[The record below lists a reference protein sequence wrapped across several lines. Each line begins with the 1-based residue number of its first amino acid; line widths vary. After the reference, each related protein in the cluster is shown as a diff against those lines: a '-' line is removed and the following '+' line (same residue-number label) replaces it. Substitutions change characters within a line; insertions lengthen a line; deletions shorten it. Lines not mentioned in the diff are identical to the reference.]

1 MTIRTLTLASLKMF
15 VRNKQS
21 LFFTLFM
28 PFIFIGIFGLIGFDK
43 PQQIDLGVVS
53 GSPTP
58 STQAFLKSLEEIAAF
73 HIHSGTEAD
82 ERAALQK
89 GDRAVVML
97 VPDALF
103 PDPAAI
109 GSAAGSAGQA
119 PTAKTAP
126 RAQNVTIL
134 KNVAYEQQAQTAI
147 VILNQLF
154 DKTTLQIAK
163 APALFT
169 LDVQDISAKKVRY
182 IDFLLPGIVAMSIM
196 QMAVF
201 SVAFVFTDYKEKGIL
216 KRLLATPMKPQDFV
230 ISQVITRLLVAVTQ
244 SAVLLGF
251 GALIFKSHIY
261 GNPLLILLTVLL
273 GGIMFLG
280 LGFTISGLSKTVD
293 AVPAIANIIVFPML
307 FLSGIFFPTSSMPG
321 WLQSVVTYLPLQP
334 FAHAMR
340 EIVGNGAGFMA
351 IKADLAWVTGWAI
364 VLVALAVITF
374 RWEEK
379 RM

>member
-28 PFIFIGIFGLIGFDK
+28 PFIFIGIFGLVGFDK
-43 PQQIDLGVVS
+43 PQTIDVGIV
-53 GSPTP
+53 TNAP
-58 STQAFLKSLEEIAAF
+58 STSTKGFLDSLNTISALK
-73 HIHSGTEAD
+73 IYNGNDAD
-82 ERAALQK
+82 ERTALQK
-89 GDRAVVML
+89 GDRAVVL
-97 VPDALF
+97 IVPDDLF
-103 PDPAAI
+103 PDPAA
-109 GSAAGSAGQA
+109 
-119 PTAKTAP
+119 KTAP
-126 RAQNVTIL
+126 ITKDVTIL

-147 VILNQLF
+147 VILTQLF

-163 APALFT
+163 APTLFALN
-169 LDVQDISAKKVRY
+169 VQDINAKKVRY

-251 GALIFKSHIY
+251 GALVFKSHID
-261 GNPLLILLTVLL
+261 GNPLLILLTIML

-293 AVPAIANIIVFPML
+293 AVPALANLIVFPML

-321 WLQSVVTYLPLQP
+321 WLQSVVVYLPLQP
-334 FAHAMR
+334 FAKAMR
-340 EIVGNGAGFMA
+340 AIIGDGAGFSA
-351 IKADLAWVTGWAI
+351 IKGDLAWVAGWAI
-364 VLVALAVITF
+364 VLVFLAVITF

>member
-1 MTIRTLTLASLKMF
+1 MTIRILTIASLKMF

-28 PFIFIGIFGLIGFDK
+28 PFIFIGIFGLVGFDK
-43 PQQIDLGVVS
+43 PQTIDIGIVTNEPSAPTKAFVDSLGNIS
-53 GSPTP
+53 
-58 STQAFLKSLEEIAAF
+58 AF
-73 HIHSGTEAD
+73 HVTTGTENS

-89 GDRAVVML
+89 GDRAVVL
-97 VPDALF
+97 IVPNDLF
-103 PDPAAI
+103 PDPN
-109 GSAAGSAGQA
+109 S
-119 PTAKTAP
+119 KTAP
-126 RAQNVTIL
+126 KAKDVTIL

-147 VILNQLF
+147 VILTQLF
-154 DKTTLQIAK
+154 DKTTLQVAN
-163 APALFT
+163 APTLFN
-169 LDVQDISAKKVRY
+169 LDVQSINAKKVRY

-244 SAVLLGF
+244 AVILLGF
-251 GALIFKSHIY
+251 GALIFKTHIY
-261 GNPLLILLTVLL
+261 GNPLLILLTILL

-293 AVPAIANIIVFPML
+293 AVPALANLIVFPML
-307 FLSGIFFPTSSMPG
+307 FLSGIFFPTSSMPN
-321 WLQSVVTYLPLQP
+321 WLQHVVTYLPLQP
-334 FAHAMR
+334 FAKAMR
-340 EIVGNGAGFMA
+340 AIVGDGAGFNV
-351 IKADLAWVTGWAI
+351 IKGDLAWVAGWAI
-364 VLVALAVITF
+364 VLVFLAIFTF
-374 RWEEK
+374 RFEER

>member
-1 MTIRTLTLASLKMF
+1 MTIRKLTIASLKMF

-28 PFIFIGIFGLIGFDK
+28 PFIFIGIFGLVGFDK
-43 PQQIDLGVVS
+43 QQQIDLGVVAS
-53 GSPTP
+53 NPTL
-58 STQAFLKSLEEIAAF
+58 STQAFLKSLGEISAF
-73 HIHSGTEAD
+73 HVHTGTEAD
-82 ERAALQK
+82 ERTALQK

-103 PDPAAI
+103 PDP
-109 GSAAGSAGQA
+109 
-119 PTAKTAP
+119 TAKTVP
-126 RAQNVTIL
+126 KAQSVTIL
-134 KNVAYEQQAQTAI
+134 KNVAYEQQAQTAL
-147 VILNQLF
+147 VILSQLF
-154 DKTTLQIAK
+154 DKTTLQVAK
-163 APALFT
+163 APMLFS
-169 LDVQDISAKKVRY
+169 LDVQSINAKKVRY

-230 ISQVITRLLVAVTQ
+230 ASQVITRLIVAVTQ
-244 SAVLLGF
+244 ATVLLGF

-261 GNPLLILLTVLL
+261 GNPLLILLTTLL

-307 FLSGIFFPTSSMPG
+307 FLSGIFFPTGGMPN
-321 WLQSVVTYLPLQP
+321 WLQHVVVYLPLQP
-334 FAHAMR
+334 FAKAMR
-340 EIVGNGAGFMA
+340 EIVGNGAGFSA
-351 IKADLAWVTGWAI
+351 IKGELAWVTGWAI
-364 VLVALAVITF
+364 VLVALAVVTF

>member
-1 MTIRTLTLASLKMF
+1 MTIRTLTVASLKMF
-15 VRNKQS
+15 LRNKQS

-43 PQQIDLGVVS
+43 PQKIDLGIV
-53 GSPTP
+53 TDQP
-58 STQAFLKSLEEIAAF
+58 SAATTKFLDTLNTIETF
-73 HIHSGTEAD
+73 TIHTGTESD
-82 ERAALQK
+82 ERAALQQ
-89 GDRAVVML
+89 GDRAVVL
-97 VPDALF
+97 IVPNDLF
-103 PDPAAI
+103 PDPAAR
-109 GSAAGSAGQA
+109 SA
-119 PTAKTAP
+119 PK
-126 RAQNVTIL
+126 AQNVSIL

-147 VILNQLF
+147 VILTQLF

-163 APALFT
+163 APTLFN

-230 ISQVITRLLVAVTQ
+230 ASQVITRLLVAVTQ
-244 SAVLLGF
+244 AAVLLGF

-321 WLQSVVTYLPLQP
+321 WLQSVVEYLPLQP

-340 EIVGNGAGFMA
+340 EIVGNGASFNA
-351 IKADLAWVTGWAI
+351 IKGDLAWVSGWAL
-364 VLVALAVITF
+364 VLVFLAVITF

>member
-53 GSPTP
+53 GNPTP
-58 STQAFLKSLEEIAAF
+58 STQAFLKSIEEIAAF
-73 HIHSGTEAD
+73 HIHTGTETD

-103 PDPAAI
+103 PDP
-109 GSAAGSAGQA
+109 
-119 PTAKTAP
+119 TAKSAP
-126 RAQNVTIL
+126 KSQDVTLL

-163 APALFT
+163 APTLFN

-321 WLQSVVTYLPLQP
+321 WLQSVVEYLPLQP

-340 EIVGNGAGFMA
+340 EIVGNGAGFSA
-351 IKADLAWVTGWAI
+351 IKGDLAWVTGWAI

>member
-1 MTIRTLTLASLKMF
+1 MTIRKLTFSSLKMF
-15 VRNKQS
+15 VRNKQA

-28 PFIFIGIFGLIGFDK
+28 PFIFIGIFGLVGFDK
-43 PQQIDLGVVS
+43 PQTIDIGVVTS
-53 GSPTP
+53 NPAPATKS
-58 STQAFLKSLEEIAAF
+58 FVESLEKISAF
-73 HIHSGTEAD
+73 QVHAGTEAD

-89 GDRAVVML
+89 GDRAVVLL
-97 VPDALF
+97 VPDDLF
-103 PDPAAI
+103 PD
-109 GSAAGSAGQA
+109 

-126 RAQNVTIL
+126 KAKDVTIL

-147 VILNQLF
+147 VILTQLF
-154 DKTTLQIAK
+154 DKTTLQVAK
-163 APALFT
+163 APTLFN
-169 LDVQDISAKKVRY
+169 LDVQDINAKKVRY

-201 SVAFVFTDYKEKGIL
+201 SVAFLFTDYKEKGIL

-230 ISQVITRLLVAVTQ
+230 ISQVITRLIVAVVQ
-244 SAVLLGF
+244 SAVLLLV
-251 GALIFKSHIY
+251 GALVFKTHIY

-293 AVPAIANIIVFPML
+293 AVPAIANIIIFPML
-307 FLSGIFFPTSSMPG
+307 FLSGIFFPTSSMPN
-321 WLQSVVTYLPLQP
+321 WLQHVVTYLPLQP
-334 FAHAMR
+334 FAKAMR
-340 EIVGNGAGFMA
+340 EIVGNGAGFNA
-351 IKADLAWVTGWAI
+351 IKGDLAWVAGWAM

>member
-1 MTIRTLTLASLKMF
+1 MTIRKLTIASLKMF

-43 PQQIDLGVVS
+43 PQTIDLGLVTN
-53 GSPTP
+53 TP
-58 STQAFLKSLEEIAAF
+58 SVSTKTFLDSLGNISAFKVHYGTQSNEQ
-73 HIHSGTEAD
+73 
-82 ERAALQK
+82 AALQK
-89 GDRAVVML
+89 GDRAVV
-97 VPDALF
+97 VIIPDNLF
-103 PDPAAI
+103 PDPAA
-109 GSAAGSAGQA
+109 
-119 PTAKTAP
+119 KTP
-126 RAQNVTIL
+126 PKTMQVTIY

-147 VILNQLF
+147 SILGQLF
-154 DKTTLQIAK
+154 DKTTLQVTK
-163 APALFT
+163 APTLFN
-169 LDVQDISAKKVRY
+169 LDVQSINAKKVRY

-230 ISQVITRLLVAVTQ
+230 ASQVITRLIVAVSQATI
-244 SAVLLGF
+244 LLTF
-251 GALIFKSHIY
+251 GALVFKSHIY

-307 FLSGIFFPTSSMPG
+307 FLSGIFFPTTSMPI
-321 WLQSVVTYLPLQP
+321 WVQKIVVYLPLQP
-334 FAHAMR
+334 FAKALR
-340 EIVGNGAGFMA
+340 EIVGNGAGFNA
-351 IKADLAWVTGWAI
+351 IKGELAWVFGWAV
-364 VLVALAVITF
+364 VLVTLAVVTF
-374 RWEEK
+374 RFEEK

>member
-1 MTIRTLTLASLKMF
+1 MTIRTLTAASLKMF
-15 VRNKQS
+15 VRNKQA

-43 PQQIDLGVVS
+43 PQQIDLGIVTDK
-53 GSPTP
+53 PAAAT
-58 STQAFLKSLEEIAAF
+58 AAF
-73 HIHSGTEAD
+73 VESINNIEAFHVHTGTEAD

-89 GDRAVVML
+89 GDRAVVLL
-97 VPDALF
+97 VPNDLF
-103 PDPAAI
+103 PDPAA
-109 GSAAGSAGQA
+109 
-119 PTAKTAP
+119 KTAP
-126 RAQNVTIL
+126 SAKDVSIL

-147 VILNQLF
+147 TILTQLF
-154 DKTTLQIAK
+154 DKTTLQVAQ
-163 APALFT
+163 APTLFN
-169 LDVQDISAKKVRY
+169 LQVQDINAKKVRY

-201 SVAFVFTDYKEKGIL
+201 SVAFLFTDYKEKGIL

-230 ISQVITRLLVAVTQ
+230 VSQVITRLIVAVVQ
-244 SAVLLGF
+244 SGVLLLV

-293 AVPAIANIIVFPML
+293 AVPAIANIIIFPML

-334 FAHAMR
+334 FAHALR
-340 EIVGNGAGFMA
+340 EIVGNGAGFNV
-351 IKADLAWVTGWAI
+351 IKGDLAWVTGWAV
-364 VLVALAVITF
+364 VLVFLAIFTF
-374 RWEEK
+374 RFEEK
-379 RM
+379 RV

>member
-1 MTIRTLTLASLKMF
+1 MTIRTLTAASLKMF
-15 VRNKQS
+15 LRNKQS

-43 PQQIDLGVVS
+43 PQKIDLGIVKDQ
-53 GSPTP
+53 P
-58 STQAFLKSLEEIAAF
+58 SAATTAFVDTLNAIEAF
-73 HIHSGTEAD
+73 HVHTGTEAD

-89 GDRAVVML
+89 GDRAVVL
-97 VPDALF
+97 IVPNDLF
-103 PDPAAI
+103 PDPAA
-109 GSAAGSAGQA
+109 
-119 PTAKTAP
+119 KTAP
-126 RAQNVTIL
+126 KAKDVTIL

-147 VILNQLF
+147 TILTQLF
-154 DKTTLQIAK
+154 DKTTLQVAQ
-163 APALFT
+163 APTLFN
-169 LDVQDISAKKVRY
+169 LQVQDISAKKVRY

-230 ISQVITRLLVAVTQ
+230 ASQVITRLIVAVTQ
-244 SAVLLGF
+244 AAVLLGF

-307 FLSGIFFPTSSMPG
+307 FLSGIFFPTSSMPN
-321 WLQSVVTYLPLQP
+321 WLQSVVEYLPLQP

-340 EIVGNGAGFMA
+340 EIVGNGAGFNA
-351 IKADLAWVTGWAI
+351 IKGDLAWVTGWAI
-364 VLVALAVITF
+364 VLVFLAVITF

>member
-1 MTIRTLTLASLKMF
+1 W
-15 VRNKQS
+15 VRPLVNDAAR
-21 LFFTLFM
+21 LR
-28 PFIFIGIFGLIGFDK
+28 
-43 PQQIDLGVVS
+43 
-53 GSPTP
+53 
-58 STQAFLKSLEEIAAF
+58 FLKARHPVVEQ
-73 HIHSGTEAD
+73 
-82 ERAALQK
+82 ALAGSQK
-89 GDRAVVML
+89 TPF
-97 VPDALF
+97 VPNDLF
-103 PDPAAI
+103 PDPAA
-109 GSAAGSAGQA
+109 
-119 PTAKTAP
+119 KTAP
-126 RAQNVTIL
+126 ITKDVTIL

-147 VILNQLF
+147 VILTQLF

-163 APALFT
+163 APTLFALN
-169 LDVQDISAKKVRY
+169 VQDINAKKVRY

-251 GALIFKSHIY
+251 GALVFKSHID
-261 GNPLLILLTVLL
+261 GNPLLILLTIML

-293 AVPAIANIIVFPML
+293 AVPALANLIVFPML

-321 WLQSVVTYLPLQP
+321 WLQSVVVYLPLQP
-334 FAHAMR
+334 FAKAMR
-340 EIVGNGAGFMA
+340 AIIGDGAGFSA
-351 IKADLAWVTGWAI
+351 IKGDLAWVAGWAL

>member
-1 MTIRTLTLASLKMF
+1 MTIKKLTLSSLKMF
-15 VRNKQS
+15 VRNKQA

-43 PQQIDLGVVS
+43 PQTIDIGVVTS
-53 GSPTP
+53 NPAPAT
-58 STQAFLKSLEEIAAF
+58 KSFVETLEKISAF
-73 HIHSGTEAD
+73 HVHAGVEAD

-89 GDRAVVML
+89 GDRAVVL
-97 VPDALF
+97 IVPDDLF
-103 PDPAAI
+103 PD
-109 GSAAGSAGQA
+109 

-126 RAQNVTIL
+126 KAKDVTIL

-147 VILNQLF
+147 VILTQLF
-154 DKTTLQIAK
+154 DKMTLQVAK
-163 APALFT
+163 APTLFS
-169 LDVQDISAKKVRY
+169 LDVQDINAKKVRY

-230 ISQVITRLLVAVTQ
+230 ISQVITRLIVAVVQ
-244 SAVLLGF
+244 SAVLLLV
-251 GALIFKSHIY
+251 GALVFKTHIY
-261 GNPLLILLTVLL
+261 GNPLLILLTVFL

-280 LGFTISGLSKTVD
+280 LGFTISGLSKTVE
-293 AVPAIANIIVFPML
+293 AVPAIANIIIFPML
-307 FLSGIFFPTSSMPG
+307 FLSGIFFPMSSMPG
-321 WLQSVVTYLPLQP
+321 WLQSVVQYLPLQP
-334 FAHAMR
+334 FAHALR
-340 EIVGNGAGFMA
+340 EIVGNGANFSA
-351 IKADLAWVTGWAI
+351 IRGDLAWVFGWAL
-364 VLVALAVITF
+364 VLVFLAIFTF